1 MKNKKFFRESE
12 HIHNK
17 ALFDCVNESLIQF
30 RPYTRDGEPAPWSHK
45 KRKLQHKPVKEKI
58 DLKKMFEIV
67 RHDLFRW
74 NIMQAG
80 TLPRKEFIFANVFDE
95 ELFAEIREKKLATL
109 LATEV
114 VENENKWLN
123 YDFEEAQVKIDIG
136 DMILEQLVSE
146 GIAIM
151 NLIDTTEHK
160 KSIYSEAELVE
171 QLIINEPWFNY
182 FDDYGDEYFND
193 Y

>member
-1 MKNKKFFRESE
+1 MKNKRFFRESE

-17 ALFDCVNESLIQF
+17 VLFDCVNESLIQF
-30 RPYTRDGEPAPWSHK
+30 RPYGKDGEPSPWSHK
-45 KRKLQHKPVKEKI
+45 KRKLQQKPVKDKI

-80 TLPRKEFIFANVFDE
+80 TLPRKEFIFSNVFDE

-114 VENENKWLN
+114 VENEAKWLN

-151 NLIDTTEHK
+151 NLIDATEHK

-182 FDDYGDEYFND
+182 YDDYGDEYFND